1 MRRSRKIAQGSH
13 GEKAGG
19 ASVLEW
25 RQGWDYEQFEKL
37 GSQGRKLS
45 SHTAVVTEGSTR

>member
-1 MRRSRKIAQGSH
+1 M
-13 GEKAGG
+13 
-19 ASVLEW
+19 W
-25 RQGWDYEQFEKL
+25 RQGWDYGQFEKL